1 MKTRQMMRRWRV
13 RGLVFG
19 LLALAGCETYSP
31 AQSSIENETV
41 WINLTHEVAFRGD
54 QVDLSAL
61 ERRRLDAFLAEIAA
75 VATDSLTVDPG
86 VADDAGAQARALA
99 VVDHLRA
106 RVPTAQPRVR
116 RIGLEAGRDLRVVV
130 GRYLVVPPQ
139 CPNWSKP
146 SNRDP
151 RNLATA
157 NLGCSINAN
166 LALMIADPADLVRG
180 RVTTPALG
188 AMGTAA
194 IERYL
199 NDEVKELVL
208 EQTSDIDD

>member
-1 MKTRQMMRRWRV
+1 MKIQQISRGWRLS
-13 RGLVFG
+13 GLIAGMLV
-19 LLALAGCETYSP
+19 LAGCETYSP

-41 WINLTHEVAFRGD
+41 WINLTHEVAFRGE
-54 QVDLSAL
+54 QVDLSSV
-61 ERRRLDAFLAEIAA
+61 ERLRLDTFLAEIGAE
-75 VATDSLTVDPG
+75 ATDSLTVDPG
-86 VADDAGAQARALA
+86 AADDSAAQARALA

-106 RVPTAQPRVR
+106 RVPTARPKVR
-116 RIGLEAGRDLRVVV
+116 RIGLDAGRDLRVVV

-157 NLGCSINAN
+157 NMGCSVNAN
-166 LALMIADPADLVRG
+166 LGLMVADPADLVRG
-180 RVTTPALG
+180 RKTTPAVG
-188 AMGTAA
+188 AIGSAA

-208 EQTSDIDD
+208 EQTSDIDN

>member
-1 MKTRQMMRRWRV
+1 M
-13 RGLVFG
+13 
-19 LLALAGCETYSP
+19 
-31 AQSSIENETV
+31 

-54 QVDLSAL
+54 QVDLSTL
-61 ERRRLDAFLAEIAA
+61 ERARLDAFLAEIGA

-86 VADDAGAQARALA
+86 VADDAGAQARAIA

-139 CPNWSKP
+139 CPNWGKP

-151 RNLATA
+151 RNLAAA
-157 NLGCSINAN
+157 NFGCSHNAN

-180 RVTTPALG
+180 RTLTPALG

-199 NDEVKELVL
+199 NDNVKRLVL
-208 EQTSDIDD
+208 EQTSDLNE